1 MPSLLRALRAHAV
14 FDLFDL
20 FALFATLA
28 LAAALAVLPGCGNGE
43 SATSQE
49 GAPPGE
55 LVRSDKPRLTAAAP
69 AADIA
74 TLTADDAAFGLDV
87 LRKAAGKDNFFSSP
101 HSLSIALA
109 MTYGGAR
116 GATQAQMAK
125 ALRFTLPDA
134 RLHAAFGSLD
144 LELARRADNPVESG
158 EAFELSILNS
168 LWGQRGYAFLP
179 SYLDLLAENYGAGLS
194 LLDFVA
200 DPEGSRGQINKWVS
214 DRTKT
219 RIPELIP
226 QGVIT
231 PATVLVL
238 TNAIYFKASW
248 KEPFEESATVD
259 GPFTKLD
266 GTTSAARFMRQTKE
280 RRYAS
285 GQGWEAL
292 ELPYAGDDVAMLFVL
307 PAKDQFESF
316 RAGFDGARLAEI
328 TGALGSKSVE
338 MSIPRFSFRTQ
349 LAVKPV
355 LKALGMTDAFEG
367 GVADLSG
374 MDGTRSLFIQDVIH
388 EAFVAVDEKG
398 TEAAAATAV
407 VVGRTSIPE
416 RATFK
421 ADRPFFVV
429 IRDNPTGAV
438 LFVGQVT
445 SP

>member
-1 MPSLLRALRAHAV
+1 MTSIPALRLRPLRNLVATLV
-14 FDLFDL
+14 LPL
-20 FALFATLA
+20 TLA
-28 LAAALAVLPGCGNGE
+28 LAPACGNGE
-43 SATSQE
+43 SAAAAD
-49 GAPPGE
+49 APPGE
-55 LVRSDKPRLTAAAP
+55 LVRSDRPRLTAAAP

-74 TLTADDAAFGLDV
+74 TLTADDAAFGFDV
-87 LRKAAGKDNFFSSP
+87 LAKAAAKENFFASP
-101 HSLSIALA
+101 HSMSIALA

-125 ALRFTLPDA
+125 ALHFTLPDA

-144 LELARRADNPVESG
+144 LELARRADKPVESG

-168 LWGQRGYAFLP
+168 LWGQRGYTFLP
-179 SYLDLLAENYGAGLS
+179 AYLDLLAENYGAGLS
-194 LLDFVA
+194 LLDFVSN
-200 DPEGSRGQINKWVS
+200 PEGSRAAINGWVS
-214 DRTKT
+214 DKTKT

-231 PATVLVL
+231 TATVLVL

-248 KEPFEESATVD
+248 KEPFEASATVD

-266 GTTSAARFMRQTKE
+266 GTTSTARFMRQTKE

-285 GQGWEAL
+285 GADWEAL
-292 ELPYAGDDVAMLFVL
+292 ELPYAGDDVSMLFVL
-307 PAKDQFESF
+307 PAKDKFESF
-316 RAGFDGARLAEI
+316 RAGLDGARLGEI
-328 TGALGSKSVE
+328 VAALGSRSVE
-338 MSIPRFSFRTQ
+338 MAIPRFSFRTQ
-349 LAVKPV
+349 LGVKPV
-355 LKALGMTDAFEG
+355 LRALGMTDAFEG
-367 GVADLSG
+367 GVADFSG
-374 MDGTRSLFIQDVIH
+374 MDGTKNLFIQDVVH

-407 VVGRTSIPE
+407 VVGRTSAPE

-421 ADRPFFVV
+421 AERPFLIV

-438 LFVGQVT
+438 LFVGQVM